1 MIYILLIIILGIY
14 FYLLFKNTGEGKQI
28 KFNNLAKFF
37 IIILFTV
44 SFFFIYLSKS
54 GVQDMNEYERILKKN
69 ENIRENI
76 VKIKTNIPKLTK
88 KLQTEPTFYEGWVML
103 ARSYTIIDNLN
114 GSINAYEKALSLKNN
129 NVKVLKEY
137 LNALRLDDNKKNK
150 EKILDT
156 YTQLLIF
163 DEKDPSMLLNKLH
176 YSVKIND
183 PQLTIKTLNEII
195 NHPQIIDKDRYREIL
210 TRISKNQLNKK

>member
-37 IIILFTV
+37 IIILFTI

-156 YTQLLIF
+156 YTQLLIL

>member
-1 MIYILLIIILGIY
+1 
-14 FYLLFKNTGEGKQI
+14 
-28 KFNNLAKFF
+28 
-37 IIILFTV
+37 
-44 SFFFIYLSKS
+44 
-54 GVQDMNEYERILKKN
+54 MNEYERILKKN

-156 YTQLLIF
+156 YTQLLIL

>member
-114 GSINAYEKALSLKNN
+114 GSISAYEKALSLKNN

-156 YTQLLIF
+156 YTQLLIL

>member
-37 IIILFTV
+37 IIILFTI

-114 GSINAYEKALSLKNN
+114 GSISAYEKALSLKNN

-156 YTQLLIF
+156 YTQLLIL

>member
-1 MIYILLIIILGIY
+1 
-14 FYLLFKNTGEGKQI
+14 
-28 KFNNLAKFF
+28 
-37 IIILFTV
+37 
-44 SFFFIYLSKS
+44 
-54 GVQDMNEYERILKKN
+54 MNEYERILKKN

-156 YTQLLIF
+156 YTQLLIL

-183 PQLTIKTLNEII
+183 PLLTIKTLNEII

>member
-37 IIILFTV
+37 IIILFTI

-114 GSINAYEKALSLKNN
+114 GSISAYEKALSLKNN

-156 YTQLLIF
+156 YTQLLIL

-183 PQLTIKTLNEII
+183 PQQTIKTLNEII

>member
-156 YTQLLIF
+156 YAQLLIL

>member
-28 KFNNLAKFF
+28 KFNNIAKFF

-156 YTQLLIF
+156 YTQLLIL

>member
-28 KFNNLAKFF
+28 KFNNIAKFF

-156 YTQLLIF
+156 YAQLLIL

>member
-156 YTQLLIF
+156 YTQLLIL